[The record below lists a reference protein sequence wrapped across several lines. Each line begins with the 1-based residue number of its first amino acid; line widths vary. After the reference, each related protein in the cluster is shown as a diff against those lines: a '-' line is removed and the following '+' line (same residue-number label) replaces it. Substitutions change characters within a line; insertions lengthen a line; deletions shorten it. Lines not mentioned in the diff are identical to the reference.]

1 MSHSVS
7 SHLRVEIDAYDEAIR
22 TFVPGYEEMLALV
35 AGTIAANGP
44 VHVLDLGAGT
54 GALSQAVLDR
64 CDRCRVT
71 LIDVDPAMLD
81 QARQRLA
88 AYGGRTRF
96 LEQSFLAPLPACDA
110 VVASLALHHVP
121 SIDEKQSLYRA
132 IREALSP
139 GGIFLN
145 ADVTMPAATDERRS
159 ADYETWTAHL
169 VACGITGERA
179 REHFREWA
187 DEDFYFPLDEELAA
201 LEAAG
206 LAAECLWRATPSTV
220 MQGVR
225 PGEDSP

>member
-22 TFVPGYEEMLALV
+22 TFVPGYDEMLALV
-35 AGTIAANGP
+35 ADAVAASGP
-44 VHVLDLGAGT
+44 AHVLDLGAGT
-54 GALSQAVLDR
+54 GALSKAVLDG
-64 CDRCRVT
+64 CEGCRVT

-88 AYGGRTRF
+88 AYGARTRF
-96 LEQSFLAPLPACDA
+96 LEQSFLDPLPACDA

-121 SIDEKQSLYRA
+121 SIDKKRSLYRT

-139 GGIFLN
+139 GGVFLN
-145 ADVTMPAATDERRS
+145 ADVTMPAETDERRS

-169 VACGITGERA
+169 VACGITEERA

-187 DEDFYFPLDEELAA
+187 DEDVYFPLNEELAA
-201 LEAAG
+201 IEAAG
-206 LAAECLWRATPSTV
+206 LAAECLWRATPSTI

-225 PGEDSP
+225 PGRESP

>member
-35 AGTIAANGP
+35 AGTIAASGP
-44 VHVLDLGAGT
+44 AHVLDLGAGT

-64 CDRCRVT
+64 CGRCRVT

-88 AYGGRTRF
+88 AYGARTRF
-96 LEQSFLAPLPACDA
+96 LEQSFLDPLPACDA

-121 SIDEKQSLYRA
+121 SIEEKRSLYRA

-139 GGIFLN
+139 GGLFLN
-145 ADVTMPAATDERRS
+145 ADATMPASDDHRS
-159 ADYETWTAHL
+159 AEYETWAAHM
-169 VACGITGERA
+169 VSCGITEERA

-187 DEDFYFPLDEELAA
+187 DEDVYFSVEEELAA
-201 LEAAG
+201 LETAG
-206 LAAECLWRATPSTV
+206 LAAECLWRVTPSTIIK
-220 MQGVR
+220 GVR
-225 PGEDSP
+225 PGEDRP

>member
-7 SHLRVEIDAYDEAIR
+7 SHLRVAIDAYDEAIR

-35 AGTIAANGP
+35 ASTVAARGP
-44 VHVLDLGAGT
+44 AHVLDLGAGT

-64 CDRCRVT
+64 CELCRVT

-88 AYGGRTRF
+88 AYGARTRF
-96 LEQSFLAPLPACDA
+96 LNRSFLDPLPACDA
-110 VVASLALHHVP
+110 TVASLALHHVP
-121 SIDEKQSLYRA
+121 SIDEKRSLYRA

-139 GGIFLN
+139 GGLFLN
-145 ADVTMPAATDERRS
+145 ADVTMPASGERRS

-169 VACGITGERA
+169 VSCGLTRERA

-187 DEDFYFPLDEELAA
+187 DEDFYFPLEEEIAA
-201 LEAAG
+201 LDAAG
-206 LAAECLWRATPSTV
+206 LEAECMWRATPSTIIK
-220 MQGVR
+220 GVR
-225 PGEDSP
+225 PSEDRS

>member
-22 TFVPGYEEMLALV
+22 TFVPGYDEMLALV
-35 AGTIAANGP
+35 AGTIAASGP
-44 VHVLDLGAGT
+44 AHVLDLGAGT

-64 CDRCRVT
+64 CEQCRVT

-88 AYGGRTRF
+88 AYGARTRF
-96 LEQSFLAPLPACDA
+96 LEQSFLDPLPACDA

-121 SIDEKQSLYRA
+121 SIDEKRAVYRA

-139 GGIFLN
+139 GGVFLN
-145 ADVTMPAATDERRS
+145 ADATMPASDEGRS
-159 ADYETWTAHL
+159 ADYEIWTAHM
-169 VACGITGERA
+169 VSCGITEERA

-187 DEDFYFPLDEELAA
+187 DEDFYFSMEEELAA

-206 LAAECLWRATPSTV
+206 LAAECLWRVTPSTI
-220 MQGVR
+220 MKGVR
-225 PGEDSP
+225 PAGDRP